1 MNMKSYPK
9 ASVQYRM
16 KINNFTEQFLAD
28 IAKQKEN
35 RERYERLSEE
45 EKQQLKIEQERESE
59 CLNNVIEQITGS
71 NPGWF

>member
-1 MNMKSYPK
+1 
-9 ASVQYRM
+9 M

-35 RERYERLSEE
+35 HERYERLSDE
-45 EKQQLKIEQERESE
+45 EKRQLKIEQERESE

>member
-1 MNMKSYPK
+1 MNMRSYPK
-9 ASVQYRM
+9 ARVLRM

>member
-1 MNMKSYPK
+1 M
-9 ASVQYRM
+9 R
-16 KINNFTEQFLAD
+16 NNKLAEQFLAD
-28 IAKQKEN
+28 IAKQKES
-35 RERYERLSEE
+35 RERYEQLSDE

>member
-1 MNMKSYPK
+1 MNMRSYPK
-9 ASVQYRM
+9 ARVLRM
-16 KINNFTEQFLAD
+16 TINNFTEQFLAD